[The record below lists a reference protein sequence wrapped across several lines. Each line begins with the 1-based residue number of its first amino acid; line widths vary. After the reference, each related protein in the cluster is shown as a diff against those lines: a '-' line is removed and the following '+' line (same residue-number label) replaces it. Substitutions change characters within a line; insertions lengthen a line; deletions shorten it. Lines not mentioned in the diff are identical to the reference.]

1 GLLLAAVA
9 AAAAAQAG
17 EDLEGFELASH
28 CMACHGPAGRSP
40 GAIPALNGRDRA
52 FIVERLRAFRDGTR
66 PSTVMGRLAKGYT
79 DEEIARIADY
89 IAGLGEVPGGRNHD
103 RDPAPQ
109 LPRFIPR
116 DPGRLYR
123 AAAAATLTGRAHR
136 GGGRRVRRGDLR
148 ALPQAARSVPRCHAH
163 RAGTPFHHLPVQQP
177 VPRGTRNAREHHA
190 RVRG

>member
-1 GLLLAAVA
+1 MKAIARGLLLAAVA

-89 IAGLGEVPGGRNHD
+89 IAGLGEVP
-103 RDPAPQ
+103 
-109 LPRFIPR
+109 
-116 DPGRLYR
+116 
-123 AAAAATLTGRAHR
+123 
-136 GGGRRVRRGDLR
+136 
-148 ALPQAARSVPRCHAH
+148 
-163 RAGTPFHHLPVQQP
+163 
-177 VPRGTRNAREHHA
+177 
-190 RVRG
+190 